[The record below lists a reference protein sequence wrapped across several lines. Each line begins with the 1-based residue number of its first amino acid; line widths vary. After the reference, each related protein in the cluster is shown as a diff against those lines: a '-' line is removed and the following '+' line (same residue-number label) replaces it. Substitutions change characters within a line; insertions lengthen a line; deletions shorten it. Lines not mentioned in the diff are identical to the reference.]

1 MQQKVIWGSE
11 KRVKLR
17 ENRGC
22 VVILMETEDSIR
34 DPSSCCSTQL
44 EDQSY
49 GVLYVQFWRQFQRCI
64 WPITNVFIIRQ
75 RSECWLPSVDIN
87 GSQHSSFSGDF
98 ECPGKRSETGVWRSQ
113 RAHLWTPHAV
123 RILMTPTA
131 TKFIFRSLCSAE
143 HSVMKNCDM

>member
-1 MQQKVIWGSE
+1 MEFGNAAKGNLRFWKASKVEGKPWVCRHLDGDWGQHQRSFQ
-11 KRVKLR
+11 L
-17 ENRGC
+17 
-22 VVILMETEDSIR
+22 
-34 DPSSCCSTQL
+34 L

-49 GVLYVQFWRQFQRCI
+49 GVLYVQFWRQIQRCI